1 MRQRYKISIP
11 PVTLPFCC
19 LSLHTFTFIPIP
31 LQIPYHFSCTLFL
44 TTSST
49 YIPTPPSTPLPVS
62 SIMAPMA
69 VETNVNGADSHLNA
83 KAATFTPPSQTSAY
97 HASSSKEAMST
108 EASYAAHNYHPL
120 PIVFAKAQGCSVWD
134 PEGKHY
140 LDFLSAYS
148 AVNQGHC
155 HPKLIQAL
163 VDQASRLTL
172 SSRAFYNDV
181 FPKFA
186 EKITSM
192 TGFDMVLPMN
202 TGAEAVETA
211 VKIARKWGYKSKGI
225 PKDKALVFSVQ
236 ENFHGRTFAAITMST
251 DPESRENYG
260 PYLPGIGSYCPST
273 GKPIPYNDVAAL
285 EAAFEAHGKEVA
297 GFLVEPIQGEAG
309 IVVPDDD
316 YLRRVRELCDKHN
329 VLMMVDEIQTGI
341 ARTGKLLCHEW
352 AGIKPDIVL
361 LGKAISGGMY
371 PVSCVLGRKDVM
383 LTVEPGTHG
392 STYGGNPL
400 GSAVAIKALEIVE
413 EEQLTQ
419 RAERLGEVFRQG
431 LRDIQ
436 KQDPMITTIRGK
448 GLLNAIVI
456 DESKT
461 GGHSAWDLCMLMKEK
476 GLLVGRALKIA
487 HVKSVTTEI
496 ATAPTA
502 SDEPAHPSTGCGA
515 TSHVGAGAEVAA
527 VTMSNTFDRPNANT
541 SFLSTQAKPTHQNII
556 RLAPPLVI
564 TEDEIKTALKIILE
578 AVKELP
584 TLKGKK
590 EDEVLPAGE
599 KHLEPGLE
607 N

>member
-1 MRQRYKISIP
+1 
-11 PVTLPFCC
+11 
-19 LSLHTFTFIPIP
+19 
-31 LQIPYHFSCTLFL
+31 
-44 TTSST
+44 
-49 YIPTPPSTPLPVS
+49 
-62 SIMAPMA
+62 MAPA
-69 VETNVNGADSHLNA
+69 VTIEPSHGHANGAANGTLNA
-83 KAATFTPPSQTSAY
+83 KATSFTPLAQNPAVTSAS
-97 HASSSKEAMST
+97 HAASSLQAMSS
-108 EASYAAHNYHPL
+108 EAAYAAHNYHPM
-120 PIVFAKAQGCSVWD
+120 PVVFAKAHGCSVWD

-163 VDQASRLTL
+163 VEQAGRLTL

-192 TGFDMVLPMN
+192 MGFDMVLPMN

-211 VKIARKWGYKSKGI
+211 VKIARKWGYKVKGI
-225 PKDKALVFSVQ
+225 PNDKALVFSVQ

-251 DPESRENYG
+251 DPESRDNYG
-260 PYLPGIGSYCPST
+260 PYLPNVGSINPTT
-273 GKPIPYNDVAAL
+273 GKPIPFNDVKAIEEVL
-285 EAAFEAHGKEVA
+285 EQHGKETAAIV
-297 GFLVEPIQGEAG
+297 LEPIQGEAG

-316 YLRRVRELCDKHN
+316 YLPRVRELCTKHN
-329 VLMMVDEIQTGI
+329 VLLICDEIQTGI
-341 ARTGKLLCHEW
+341 ARTGRMLCHEW
-352 AGIKPDIVL
+352 SGIKPDLVL

-371 PVSCVLGRKDVM
+371 PVSCVLGSKEVM

-413 EEQLTQ
+413 EEQLTE
-419 RAERLGEVFRQG
+419 RAQRLGEVFRQG
-431 LRDIQ
+431 LQEIQ
-436 KQDPMITTIRGK
+436 KKDATITTIRGK

-476 GLLVGRALKIA
+476 GLL
-487 HVKSVTTEI
+487 
-496 ATAPTA
+496 
-502 SDEPAHPSTGCGA
+502 
-515 TSHVGAGAEVAA
+515 
-527 VTMSNTFDRPNANT
+527 
-541 SFLSTQAKPTHQNII
+541 AKPTHQNII

-564 TEDEIKTALKIILE
+564 SEEEIQSALKIIEE
-578 AVKELP
+578 AVTELP
-584 TLKGKK
+584 GLQGQEEAK
-590 EDEVLPAGE
+590 VIPPNE
-599 KHLEPGLE
+599 KNVHIGVD